1 MVEPYKD
8 PWKEYKSALDSLK
21 KKFLKKPNNHQVLA
35 ELADLAL
42 RFEDEE
48 CEQYAGMCHIQ
59 MAKIHEKMGDWSMQY
74 SHYLKAARCFK
85 NAEMRNYEMNI
96 FACSDH
102 LNYMQDCY
110 NRAIELIL
118 DHQGFWLGGLH
129 CTELGSALCSIDEYQ
144 LALPFLLR
152 GAELLKVE
160 FRSQLAALEKL
171 AACQVELE
179 MYADALAT
187 VDDLWALH
195 MKNTDNP
202 KFGYGEELL
211 KDCEIASVLLLLRKT
226 GTRLKR
232 DAILKNDT
240 YIGCVLELNRKE
252 CYKEA
257 KSSTNDD
264 ISARHRLLLSMYDE
278 SSLLLDEKTKKERKI
293 PWKKLPPKDSSL
305 SKDLYFY
312 FYEFVMALRHG
323 DVEMAKKSFDFL
335 EKHFNLMNSKLA
347 MKLLDDVMDR
357 GGLDK
362 RGFADKFIS
371 C

>member
-59 MAKIHEKMGDWSMQY
+59 MAKINEKMGDWSMQY

-96 FACSDH
+96 FAYMIAACSDH

-118 DHQGFWLGGLH
+118 NHQGFWLGGLH

-211 KDCEIASVLLLLRKT
+211 KDCEIASVLLLLRK
-226 GTRLKR
+226 
-232 DAILKNDT
+232 
-240 YIGCVLELNRKE
+240 
-252 CYKEA
+252 
-257 KSSTNDD
+257 NDD

>member
-1 MVEPYKD
+1 MAEPYRD

-35 ELADLAL
+35 ELANLAL
-42 RFEDEE
+42 RFQDEE

-59 MAKIHEKMGDWSMQY
+59 MAKINEKLGDWSMEY
-74 SHYLKAARCFK
+74 GHYLKAARCFK

-110 NRAIELIL
+110 NRAIDLIL
-118 DHQGFWLGGLH
+118 DHQGFWLAGLH
-129 CTELGSALCSIDEYQ
+129 CTELGSTLCSIDEHQ

-160 FRSQLAALEKL
+160 FHSRLAALEKL

-179 MYADALAT
+179 MYEDALVT
-187 VDDLWALH
+187 VDDLWTLH
-195 MKNTDNP
+195 MKSTDDP

-211 KDCEIASVLLLLRKT
+211 KDCEFASVLLLLQRK
-226 GTRLKR
+226 
-232 DAILKNDT
+232 N
-240 YIGCVLELNRKE
+240 N
-252 CYKEA
+252 
-257 KSSTNDD
+257 D

-278 SSLLLDEKTKKERKI
+278 SSLLLDEKTEKERKV
-293 PWKKLPPKDSSL
+293 PWKELPPKDSSL
-305 SKDLYFY
+305 SKDLYFC

-323 DVEMAKKSFDFL
+323 DVEMARKSFDFL
-335 EKHFNLMNSKLA
+335 EKHLNLMCINLA
-347 MKLLDDVMDR
+347 TKLLDEVMDR

-371 C
+371 Q